1 MFTTNVVGDVGTSTH
16 CSRRVLTCRRGAGRG
31 VEGWPAPGSSSV
43 ASHRPDG
50 PVEGEKLE
58 RPLSKVIDE
67 VIGHAVAATL
77 GSAAAPRRGQVG
89 SRGTSVMADRV
100 ENTEP
105 PSTLP
110 SSRISRERA

>member
-1 MFTTNVVGDVGTSTH
+1 
-16 CSRRVLTCRRGAGRG
+16 

-58 RPLSKVIDE
+58 RPLAKVIDE
-67 VIGHAVAATL
+67 VIGHAVAADREEPDLAAGSVDGASDGPTL

-89 SRGTSVMADRV
+89 SRGTSVMAYRV